1 MILDIIQ
8 HGLKLRIVDKLVTDA
23 SIEHPR
29 SIDER
34 AIIDGG
40 IQKLLQKQVIEEIA
54 NDFNTRYYSN
64 LFTNSKK
71 KKDGNYRTILKLKKS
86 MDAALQ
92 NIFKWNP

>member
-1 MILDIIQ
+1 MKDV
-8 HGLKLRIVDKLVTDA
+8 G
-23 SIEHPR
+23 
-29 SIDER
+29 
-34 AIIDGG
+34 IIDGG
-40 IQKLLQKQVIEEIA
+40 IQKLQKQVIEEVA

-71 KKDGNYRTILKLKKS
+71 EKDGNYRTILKLKKS